1 MEQQSLGV
9 WGVDII
15 TVCMKRVDM
24 SESPLG
30 SADLPGAK
38 HTQFTYEERVREW
51 EDVIYKSEYEHAFNL
66 LGFWEVCVGGTGF
79 DNILPL
85 PSCTRYS
92 SMVSNALGSGE

>member
-1 MEQQSLGV
+1 
-9 WGVDII
+9 
-15 TVCMKRVDM
+15 MKRVDM

-66 LGFWEVCVGGTGF
+66 LGF
-79 DNILPL
+79 
-85 PSCTRYS
+85 
-92 SMVSNALGSGE
+92 